1 MAISKLST
9 SSANLGL
16 VKYKTA
22 SDLSVQTDFVDI
34 FNDESGV
41 AYWKFDNN
49 SNDFSGL
56 YNGTASNV
64 TYSTASKLGSH
75 AAAFN
80 GSSSNI
86 AIPALVNYYPLSFS
100 VWAQNS
106 SGWAPSADGVQEI
119 LNMSIFDN
127 SSIKR
132 RLTLGIVKNPGW
144 PTGPTVMYGNSN
156 HWSLNSSSIFNGNT
170 TSFFHLVYNVPGYNS
185 APTIYINGTSYSFT
199 NNGGGHGGT
208 AGFSIGSNGN
218 GAEWWN
224 GKLDNLRIFNKILSQ
239 SEVNILYNGGNG
251 I

>member
-1 MAISKLST
+1 MAISRA
-9 SSANLGL
+9 SSSQISKGF
-16 VKYKTA
+16 VKSKSL
-22 SDLSVQTDFVDI
+22 SDLSAQTDFVDI

-80 GSSSNI
+80 GSSSTI
-86 AIPALVNYYPLSFS
+86 SIPALVNYYPLSFS
-100 VWAQNS
+100 DWAQNS
-106 SGWAPSADGVQEI
+106 SGWVPPVDGVQEI

-127 SSIKR
+127 TPVKR

-156 HWSLNSSSIFNGNT
+156 HWSLNSSGIFNGNT
-170 TSFFHLVYNVPGYNS
+170 TSFFHLVYNLPGYNS
-185 APTIYINGTSYSFT
+185 APTIYINGTPYSFT
-199 NNGGGHGGT
+199 NNGSAHGGSP
-208 AGFSIGSNGN
+208 GFNIGSNSSG
-218 GAEWWN
+218 GEWWN
-224 GKLDNLRIFNKILSQ
+224 GKLDHLRIFNRVLSQ
-239 SEVNILYNGGNG
+239 SEVNTLYNGGSG